1 MPKVNTNLQITR
13 VNNRRNCTNK
23 TGNKNNKNSSND
35 KVTSELLSG
44 LKAEHI
50 PLPDTQYIKRI
61 LENSRRAKS
70 KKNDPPRPP
79 NAFFLFRN
87 ALHSHLAARNLKV
100 PQISM
105 VAGEL
110 WGAASEEIK
119 SNYTRLQEIAKVLHL
134 EMHPG
139 YVYRPRKNFPPPPN
153 PPNPLIHSWVKQNN
167 LEKDKNSSESLIS
180 TTISSS
186 SFPSISEPSSSTK
199 FITSRLAQLSIIKHN
214 RAEKPQINL
223 PSLTRPNSSISF
235 NRNIFTSEH
244 DNQNQE
250 LPEFHQIFANN
261 NTPKIP
267 EFFSQQRQFAPTR
280 LIRCLSPV
288 PNYGQQIIGY
298 NNFARHHQFA
308 SQQQQ
313 SQSDPVLITT
323 LTSVTTLPVTIPHI
337 NSTVA
342 SVNTDPAALNV
353 AQNNMNSMTANGLD
367 LRGISMMTQQ
377 GCHYRRH
384 YNPGG
389 EQRNEALNDWVN
401 WNHL

>member
-13 VNNRRNCTNK
+13 VNHRNCTDK
-23 TGNKNNKNSSND
+23 TGNKNSSNGI
-35 KVTSELLSG
+35 TISELLSG

-61 LENSRRAKS
+61 LENSRRAKT

-87 ALHSHLAARNLKV
+87 ALHSHLATRNLKV

-110 WGAASEEIK
+110 WGSASEEIK
-119 SNYTRLQEIAKVLHL
+119 NHYTKLQEIAKVLHL

-139 YVYRPRKNFPPPPN
+139 YVYRPRKNFPPP
-153 PPNPLIHSWVKQNN
+153 IHSLVKQSN
-167 LEKDKNSSESLIS
+167 LEKDKNSSESLTS
-180 TTISSS
+180 TTTSSS

-199 FITSRLAQLSIIKHN
+199 FTTSRLAQLSFIKHN
-214 RAEKPQINL
+214 QINL
-223 PSLTRPNSSISF
+223 PSLTRPNSSFSF
-235 NRNIFTSEH
+235 NGNLFTPEH
-244 DNQNQE
+244 NNRNQE

-261 NTPKIP
+261 NPPKNP
-267 EFFSQQRQFAPTR
+267 QVFSQQRQFAPTR
-280 LIRCLSPV
+280 IIRTLSPV
-288 PNYGQQIIGY
+288 PNHSQGY
-298 NNFARHHQFA
+298 HDIARHQFI
-308 SQQQQ
+308 SQQQR
-313 SQSDPVLITT
+313 SQIDPVLITT
-323 LTSVTTLPVTIPHI
+323 LTSVTTLPVTMAHI

-342 SVNTDPAALNV
+342 SNTSNNIVMTFENQPTNPAAFNL
-353 AQNNMNSMTANGLD
+353 AQKNSLTTNGSD
-367 LRGISMMTQQ
+367 LRDISMMTQQ

-384 YNPGG
+384 YNLGG
-389 EQRNEALNDWVN
+389 EQRNEAFNDWIN